1 MAERLFMFYSGFSFT
16 MVAFSKIKKNI
27 NKTCYQLLTVS
38 QFIRENWLLSTPIS
52 LNVQT
57 PQ

>member
-1 MAERLFMFYSGFSFT
+1 MFYSGFSFT
-16 MVAFSKIKKNI
+16 MVTFSKIKKNI